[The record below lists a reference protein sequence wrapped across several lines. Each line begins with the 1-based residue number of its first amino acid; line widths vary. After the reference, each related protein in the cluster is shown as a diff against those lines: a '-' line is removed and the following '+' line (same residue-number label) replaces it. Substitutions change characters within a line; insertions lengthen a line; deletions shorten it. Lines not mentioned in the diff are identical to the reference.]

1 MTKTVILNETFV
13 VEITRSR
20 SKQNKMTTKLVVY
33 KNGINFITYNAVYRS
48 HGIHRENR
56 RYLLHRQV
64 LCSYKHKTINS
75 WKDAKELIIQAIIY
89 GTFL

>member
-1 MTKTVILNETFV
+1 MIKTVILNETFV

-33 KNGINFITYNAVYRS
+33 KNGIGFLAYYAEYRS
-48 HGIHRENR
+48 SAIHHEGR
-56 RYLLHRQV
+56 RYFLHRRV
-64 LCSYKHKTINS
+64 TCYDKRKTVNS